1 MHDLHTSKVFFPR
14 VSTNLRWFFILPSD
28 EEMIKQV
35 LIKDFD
41 FMVDRREFKMNNEY
55 LDTMMTQLEGEQWR
69 TMRNLMTPVFT
80 SGKLKAMVPIMN
92 KVCIGQ
98 KFCFQSILSFTYK

>member
-1 MHDLHTSKVFFPR
+1 
-14 VSTNLRWFFILPSD
+14 
-28 EEMIKQV
+28 MIKQV
-35 LIKDFD
+35 LIKDID

-92 KVCIGQ
+92 KVYIGQ
-98 KFCFQSILSFTYK
+98 KCCSVIYISHTY

>member
-1 MHDLHTSKVFFPR
+1 
-14 VSTNLRWFFILPSD
+14 
-28 EEMIKQV
+28 MIKQV

-98 KFCFQSILSFTYK
+98 KFCFIIYISHISKGSIELKQNYTQEKKPISGPVFYSAPPL